1 MSDND
6 LCTELATLASD
17 KSIATW
23 DDNKRRSFIALFKER
38 SAFGAAVLHLTAY
51 HVWYKASAKKYLSN
65 KHNRLIKQDH
75 PCKCSAGVR
84 QNEAAAIADKRADA
98 ILESLPPLKDALRVI
113 DPDTSKKL
121 DRLAKMKEEANT
133 LFTKVTELSEPIDMA
148 DDGYQKMTVREFR
161 VMVNERLAER
171 RAVGQKLEN
180 LAEDGTALEVEV
192 NKRLYSGIPGLTDA
206 IVNLYDQAA
215 ALNEVTRRL
224 EERVLFGDSEAALE
238 MLRRFEKDEVEV
250 SEEIRAEF
258 RKALETL
265 KVSKKQLKGKK

>member
-1 MSDND
+1 
-6 LCTELATLASD
+6 
-17 KSIATW
+17 
-23 DDNKRRSFIALFKER
+23 
-38 SAFGAAVLHLTAY
+38 
-51 HVWYKASAKKYLSN
+51 
-65 KHNRLIKQDH
+65 
-75 PCKCSAGVR
+75 
-84 QNEAAAIADKRADA
+84 
-98 ILESLPPLKDALRVI
+98 
-113 DPDTSKKL
+113 
-121 DRLAKMKEEANT
+121 
-133 LFTKVTELSEPIDMA
+133 MA

-206 IVNLYDQAA
+206 IVNTVNNLYDQAA